1 MSLGATDF
9 STLNLTKKINLLENK
24 DIMTEFD
31 SALDPKK
38 PIKIQSIEDKAI
50 IFKDIYTIY
59 GWEPAV
65 ILKFKYISRNKMTKK
80 KKEEFWERVIWNG
93 NNKLEDT
100 DIILENGNI
109 KLKLPFRFLT
119 KEESEKAG
127 SSKLVRGI
135 NASDKLRA
143 VAKTAAVANKFKARG
158 YVENHSFYDDEL
170 GTEIDVVIGGGRR
183 KKRRRKKKNKKAFPS
198 RKKNNRKNR
207 TKKKALSK

>member
-1 MSLGATDF
+1 MTLEATDF

-38 PIKIQSIEDKAI
+38 PIKIQSIDK
-50 IFKDIYTIY
+50 KTSKEYTIY

-65 ILKFKYISRNKMTKK
+65 ILKFKYISRNEMTQG

-93 NNKLEDT
+93 NNKLKDT
-100 DIILENGNI
+100 DIILDNANI
-109 KLKLPFRFLT
+109 KLNLPFRFLT

-127 SSKLVRGI
+127 SSKMVRDI
-135 NASDKLRA
+135 RVSN
-143 VAKTAAVANKFKARG
+143 TPAVANKATAPEGMKW
-158 YVENHSFYDDEL
+158 DEEL
-170 GTEIDVVIGGGRR
+170 NYYINADLTGGRR

>member
-1 MSLGATDF
+1 MSLKTTNF
-9 STLNLTKKINLLENK
+9 PTLNPKEKKNFLETNE
-24 DIMTEFD
+24 IMTEFD

-38 PIKIQSIEDKAI
+38 PIKIQSIDDET
-50 IFKDIYTIY
+50 FQTYTIY

-65 ILKFKYISRNKMTKK
+65 ILKFKYISRNKMTPG

-100 DIILENGNI
+100 DIILENANI

-119 KEESEKAG
+119 KEESKEAG
-127 SSKLVRGI
+127 SSKMVRGI
-135 NASDKLRA
+135 KASDKLRA
-143 VAKTAAVANKFKARG
+143 AAKTAAVANKFKAPG

-170 GTEIDVVIGGGRR
+170 GTEIDADLTGGRR
-183 KKRRRKKKNKKAFPS
+183 KKRRRKKKKKKAFPS

>member
-1 MSLGATDF
+1 MSLEATDF
-9 STLNLTKKINLLENK
+9 STLNLTKKKNLLEKK

-65 ILKFKYISRNKMTKK
+65 ILKFKYISRNKMTPK

-100 DIILENGNI
+100 DILDNI
-109 KLKLPFRFLT
+109 SLNKPFRFLT
-119 KEESEKAG
+119 KEESKEAG
-127 SSKLVRGI
+127 SSKMVRDI
-135 NASDKLRA
+135 IVSD
-143 VAKTAAVANKFKARG
+143 TPAVANKATAPKG
-158 YVENHSFYDDEL
+158 MKWDEEL
-170 GTEIDVVIGGGRR
+170 NDYIDADLTGGRR
-183 KKRRRKKKNKKAFPS
+183 KKRRRKKKKKKAFPS
-198 RKKNNRKNR
+198 RRKNNRKNR

>member
-1 MSLGATDF
+1 MSLEATDF
-9 STLNLTKKINLLENK
+9 STLNLTKKKNLLEKK

-38 PIKIQSIEDKAI
+38 PIKIQSIDDKT
-50 IFKDIYTIY
+50 FQTYTIY

-65 ILKFKYISRNKMTKK
+65 ILKFKYISTNKMTPE

-100 DIILENGNI
+100 DIILKNTNI

-127 SSKLVRGI
+127 SSKMVRDI
-135 NASDKLRA
+135 RVSD
-143 VAKTAAVANKFKARG
+143 TAPEGMKW
-158 YVENHSFYDDEL
+158 DEEL
-170 GTEIDVVIGGGRR
+170 NDYIDADLTGGRR
-183 KKRRRKKKNKKAFPS
+183 KKRRRKKKKKKAFPS